1 MALSRLADEFA
12 AEIRAH
18 DWSDAPW
25 RLDRAG
31 HDRATD
37 SKKPLEHLD
46 RDETDRVRTNIM
58 WVTAQVLLHAD
69 PNFSVEEFAVA
80 CGIPRRITHRSDGKF
95 SGALAGG
102 LRTRDGVVATPGTW
116 VASSR
121 QRPGSHS

>member
-1 MALSRLADEFA
+1 MALSRLAEEFA
-12 AEIRAH
+12 AEIRTH

-31 HDRATD
+31 HDRAKD
-37 SKKPLEHLD
+37 PKKPIEQLD
-46 RDETDRVRTNIM
+46 PDETDRVRTNVM

-95 SGALAGG
+95 SGALTGG
-102 LRTRDGVVATPGTW
+102 LRIRDGVAATPGTW
-116 VASSR
+116 DVGSSR
-121 QRPGSHS
+121 EPGNRA